1 VSEMNGSVTIALP
14 NGFSV
19 EGAHSREAGLRE
31 LTGEEQITVAED
43 LRALPAAAWTTE
55 VLARC
60 VTRLS
65 SLAKLDRSA
74 LRALTV
80 GDRDALLLH
89 LHQISFGE
97 SIQCEA
103 RCPAEGCAEKLELTL
118 LVKELLLPAYPHAGR
133 EHELRVTDAAGTQAE
148 VRFRLPTG
156 EDQEAAAA
164 LASTD
169 VAAAVAALLRRCV
182 LSVEPAELTD
192 AVSTALSERMAELDP
207 QAELL
212 LNARCP
218 ACGRAFRARF
228 DVAGFLRQRLEERT
242 QALYREVHLL
252 AFHYHWSERDILAM
266 NSRTRQRYLRL
277 LATELTQGSLQ

>member
-1 VSEMNGSVTIALP
+1 MSGSVTIALP

-19 EGAHSREAGLRE
+19 DGAHSREASLRE
-31 LTGEEQITVAED
+31 LTGEEQRALAED
-43 LRALPAAAWTTE
+43 CQALPAAAWTTE

-60 VTRLS
+60 VTRLG
-65 SLAKLDRSA
+65 SLAGPDRPA

-89 LHQISFGE
+89 LHKMSFGE

-103 RCPAEGCAEKLELTL
+103 RCPGEGCIERLELTL
-118 LVKELLLPAYPHAGR
+118 PVKDLLLPPYPHGAR
-133 EHELRVTDAAGTQAE
+133 DHELRVTDISGAQAQ

-156 EDQEAAAA
+156 EDHETAAA

-169 VAAAVAALLRRCV
+169 MAASVTALLRRCV
-182 LSVEPAELTD
+182 LSVEPADLTETV
-192 AVSTALSERMAELDP
+192 ATALSERMAELDP

-212 LNARCP
+212 LNAKCP

-228 DVAGFLRQRLEERT
+228 DVAAFLRQRLEERA

-266 NSRTRQRYLRL
+266 SSHVRQRYLRL
-277 LATELTQGSLQ
+277 LATELAQGSLQ